1 VRKEKIFFDGG
12 KNMKRALV
20 ILVFL
25 LLATP
30 LWAAEVGLNIS
41 LGAPGFYL
49 SVSNFYG
56 YPERQVIVIH
66 ERGIPDDDIPVVFFI
81 SKHAHVAPEVIIKLR
96 VVDGWAWSRI
106 CAYYRIPLTVFYIP
120 VARYGPPYGRAYGYY
135 KRYPHERDWGR
146 IRLKDADI
154 VNQVNLIF
162 ISKYY
167 NYSPERVIKMREQGS
182 SFGNIERKVYRER
195 EYQARGGVPP
205 QEMRGPASPPEMRRP
220 QGRTE
225 GMAGSPSRKDIP
237 SQGVRPP
244 HTRFQDVYPSIPHP
258 SQRPEVKGGYDG
270 EEKGRARGR
279 GKKD

>member
-1 VRKEKIFFDGG
+1 MLQEQVLNGYKHRTAPARGIGVFHLNPSGPLAGVRKEKMFFDGG

-49 SVSNFYG
+49 SVGNFYG

-106 CAYYRIPLTVFYIP
+106 CAYYRIPPTVP
-120 VARYGPPYGRAYGYY
+120 RCKTAA
-135 KRYPHERDWGR
+135 H
-146 IRLKDADI
+146 
-154 VNQVNLIF
+154 Q
-162 ISKYY
+162 IS
-167 NYSPERVIKMREQGS
+167 GC
-182 SFGNIERKVYRER
+182 
-195 EYQARGGVPP
+195 
-205 QEMRGPASPPEMRRP
+205 
-220 QGRTE
+220 
-225 GMAGSPSRKDIP
+225 
-237 SQGVRPP
+237 
-244 HTRFQDVYPSIPHP
+244 VYPSIPHP
-258 SQRPEVKGGYDG
+258 SQRPEVKGGYGG
-270 EEKGRARGR
+270 EQKGRARGR